1 MTFIPFFHL
10 TLSVVY
16 GKFNMIIFCLIGDK
30 MKRINKILSLIL
42 CLVFLFTS
50 CVKTSKKS
58 LNEVKEFFAQKQ
70 YNECYQYLS
79 ELNDEKF
86 SEIKSDVELLLVTEF
101 NLLTEKEKVD
111 LTKPYT
117 LTKYNSNFTE
127 TCRKLW
133 NIASLL
139 DISSDNKNYTSFA
152 YIRYFA
158 ESNNFMRFSELYAL
172 MSSVNDN
179 GYISKLHT
187 HLNEYNTN
195 GDYSKFESIYN
206 KAKEFDYSQFDPQEY
221 QVDNFRNAHD
231 KLLKALHSLCNGF
244 ATNNSSVVASSVNS
258 VYDSLSVIL
267 SLADTLKSVRANQRS
282 IYNTLFTEKIINKKF
297 NTEIEKFDSKYT
309 INSDF
314 GFDYLFNDDKTGFID
329 NFDISETTDTTKP
342 EMPLKDAIKVV
353 INALNKTKNYKSDT
367 TVTVIQNINIDM
379 TDFESD
385 TKINSANEIT
395 KSRVNQILDQANGTR
410 QLIKSFSN
418 GVAEDGTK
426 LNTFIPPQSNS
437 PSLNENDVE
446 SYSVTKGSG
455 GQVIVFNLKSTETSK
470 AKPIASINTIANG
483 FRFDNVAT
491 VGDFKTYY
499 SPCSVMFIINNSGYL
514 AKMQY
519 SIDGV
524 SECTFYENGESV
536 KAEFDFTEKYSYSF
550 SY

>member
-1 MTFIPFFHL
+1 
-10 TLSVVY
+10 
-16 GKFNMIIFCLIGDK
+16 
-30 MKRINKILSLIL
+30 MKRFYKILSLIL

-50 CVKTSKKS
+50 CAKSGEKS
-58 LNEVKEFFAQKQ
+58 LKKAEEFLAQKQ

-79 ELNDEKF
+79 ELDGEKL
-86 SEIKSDVELLLVTEF
+86 SEIKNDIQLLLVTEF
-101 NLLTEKEKVD
+101 NSLVEKEKID

-139 DISSDNKNYTSFA
+139 DITAENENYNTMA
-152 YIRYFA
+152 YIKYFA
-158 ESNNFMRFSELYAL
+158 ESNSFMRFRELYAL
-172 MSSVNDN
+172 MSDVNDN

-187 HLNEYNTN
+187 HLNEYNSN

-206 KAKEFDYSQFDPQEY
+206 NAKEFDYSQFDPQEY
-221 QVDNFRNAHD
+221 QVDDFRVAHD
-231 KLLKALHSLCNGF
+231 KLLKSLQSLCNGF
-244 ATNNSSVVASSVNS
+244 ATSNTAVVATSINS

-267 SLADTLKSVRANQRS
+267 SLADTLKSVRAKQIS
-282 IYNTLFTEKIINKKF
+282 IYDTLFTEKNINKKF
-297 NTEIEKFDSKYT
+297 NTEIDKFESKYT

-314 GFDYLFNDDKTGFID
+314 GFDYLFNNDTTGFID
-329 NFDISETTDTTKP
+329 NSVIPETTDATKT
-342 EMPLKDAIKVV
+342 EMLLKDAIKAV

-379 TDFESD
+379 TNFESD

-418 GVAEDGTK
+418 GVADDGTK

-483 FRFDNVAT
+483 FRFDNVGT

-524 SECTFYENGESV
+524 SDCTFYEKDESV
-536 KAEFDFTEKYSYSF
+536 RAEFDFTEKYSYTF

>member
-1 MTFIPFFHL
+1 
-10 TLSVVY
+10 
-16 GKFNMIIFCLIGDK
+16 
-30 MKRINKILSLIL
+30 MKRFNKILSLIL
-42 CLVFLFTS
+42 CLTFLFTS
-50 CVKTSKKS
+50 CVKSNEKN
-58 LNEVKEFFAQKQ
+58 LDEVKKFLAQKQ

-79 ELNDEKF
+79 NLDNEKF
-86 SEIKSDVELLLVTEF
+86 SEIKSDIEQLLITEF

-117 LTKYNSNFTE
+117 LTKYNSSFTE

-139 DISSDNKNYTSFA
+139 DISSQNENYTSFA

-158 ESNNFMRFSELYAL
+158 ESNNFMRFSELYSL

-179 GYISKLHT
+179 GYINRLHT

-195 GDYSKFESIYN
+195 GDYSKFESIYS

-221 QVDNFRNAHD
+221 QIDDFRTAHD

-244 ATNNSSVVASSVNS
+244 ATNDSGVVASSINS
-258 VYDSLSVIL
+258 VYDALSVIL
-267 SLADTLKSVRANQRS
+267 SLTDTLKSVRANQIA
-282 IYNTLFTEKIINKKF
+282 IYSTLFTEKNINKNF
-297 NTEIEKFDSKYT
+297 NTEITKFESKYT

-314 GFDYLFNDDKTGFID
+314 GFDYLFKDDKTGFID
-329 NFDISETTDTTKP
+329 NSDIPETTDTA
-342 EMPLKDAIKVV
+342 ESMMPLKDAINAV
-353 INALNKTKNYKSDT
+353 INALNKTKNYKADT
-367 TVTVIQNINIDM
+367 TVTVIQDINIDM

-395 KSRVNQILDQANGTR
+395 KSKVNQILDQANGTR

-426 LNTFIPPQSNS
+426 LDAFIPPQNNS
-437 PSLNENDVE
+437 PSLKENDVDT
-446 SYSVTKGSG
+446 YSVTKGSG
-455 GQVIVFNLKSTETSK
+455 GHVIVFNLKAAETSK
-470 AKPIASINTIANG
+470 AKPTASINTIANG
-483 FRFDNVAT
+483 FKFDNVAT

-499 SPCSVMFIINNSGYL
+499 SPCSVMFIIDNNGYI

-519 SIDGV
+519 TIDGL
-524 SECTFYENGESV
+524 SDCTFYEKDESV
-536 KAEFDFTEKYSYSF
+536 RAEFDFTEKYSYTF

>member
-1 MTFIPFFHL
+1 
-10 TLSVVY
+10 
-16 GKFNMIIFCLIGDK
+16 MINFCLIGDK
-30 MKRINKILSLIL
+30 MKRFNKILSLIL

-50 CVKTSKKS
+50 CVKSGEKS
-58 LNEVKEFFAQKQ
+58 LKKAEEFITQKQ
-70 YNECYQYLS
+70 YNECYQYLL
-79 ELNDEKF
+79 ELDEKKF
-86 SEIKSDVELLLVTEF
+86 LEIKSDVELLLVAEF
-101 NLLTEKEKVD
+101 NALTEKEKVD
-111 LTKPYT
+111 ITKPYT

-127 TCRKLW
+127 ACRKLW

-139 DISSDNKNYTSFA
+139 DITPDNENYTSFA

-172 MSSVNDN
+172 MSDVNDN
-179 GYISKLHT
+179 DYINRLHT

-195 GDYSKFESIYN
+195 GDSSKFESIYS

-221 QVDNFRNAHD
+221 QVDDFRKAHD

-244 ATNNSSVVASSVNS
+244 ATSNSSVVASSINN

-267 SLADTLKSVRANQRS
+267 SLADTLKSVRANQMS

-297 NTEIEKFDSKYT
+297 NTEIEKIESKYT

-329 NFDISETTDTTKP
+329 NSDIPETTDAAKP
-342 EMPLKDAIKVV
+342 EIPLKDAIKAV
-353 INALNKTKNYKSDT
+353 ITALNKTKNYKSDT

-379 TDFESD
+379 TNFESD

-395 KSRVNQILDQANGTR
+395 KSKVNQILDQANGTR

-426 LNTFIPPQSNS
+426 LNIFIPPQSNS

-470 AKPIASINTIANG
+470 AKPVASINTIANG
-483 FRFDNVAT
+483 FKFDNVDNI
-491 VGDFKTYY
+491 GDFKTYY
-499 SPCSVMFIINNSGYL
+499 SPCSVMFIINNNGYL

-519 SIDGV
+519 TVDGV
-524 SECTFYENGESV
+524 SDCTFYEKDESV
-536 KAEFDFTEKYSYSF
+536 KAEFDFIEKYSYTF

>member
-1 MTFIPFFHL
+1 
-10 TLSVVY
+10 
-16 GKFNMIIFCLIGDK
+16 
-30 MKRINKILSLIL
+30 MKRFNKILSLIL

-50 CVKTSKKS
+50 CVQSSEKT
-58 LNEVKEFFAQKQ
+58 LNEIKGFLAQKQ

-79 ELNDEKF
+79 ELNNEKF

-101 NLLTEKEKVD
+101 NSLAEKEKVD
-111 LTKPYT
+111 LSKPYA
-117 LTKYNSNFTE
+117 LTKYNTDFTE

-139 DISSDNKNYTSFA
+139 DITPENENYTDFA

-179 GYISKLHT
+179 GYISQLHT

-195 GDYSKFESIYN
+195 GDYSKFENIYS
-206 KAKEFDYSQFDPQEY
+206 KAKEFDYSQFNPQEY
-221 QVDNFRNAHD
+221 QVDDFRNAHD
-231 KLLKALHSLCNGF
+231 KMLKALHSLCNGF
-244 ATNNSSVVASSVNS
+244 ATNNSSVVASSINS

-267 SLADTLKSVRANQRS
+267 SLADTLKSVRANQMS
-282 IYNTLFTEKIINKKF
+282 IYNTLFTEKNLNKKF
-297 NTEIEKFDSKYT
+297 NIEIDKFESKYT

-329 NFDISETTDTTKP
+329 NSDVPETTDTTKP
-342 EMPLKDAIKVV
+342 EMPLKDAIKTV
-353 INALNKTKNYKSDT
+353 INALNKTKNYKANT
-367 TVTVIQNINIDM
+367 TVIVIQNINIDM

-395 KSRVNQILDQANGTR
+395 KSKVNQILDQANGTR

-418 GVAEDGTK
+418 GVADDGTK

-437 PSLNENDVE
+437 PSLNENDVDT
-446 SYSVTKGSG
+446 YSVTKGSG
-455 GQVIVFNLKSTETSK
+455 GYVIIFNLKSTETSK
-470 AKPIASINTIANG
+470 AKPTASINTIANG
-483 FRFDNVAT
+483 FKFDNVAT

-499 SPCSVMFIINNSGYL
+499 SPCSVMFIIDNSGYL
-514 AKMQY
+514 VKTQY
-519 SIDGV
+519 TIDGV
-524 SECTFYENGESV
+524 SECTFYENSESV

-550 SY
+550 TY

>member
-1 MTFIPFFHL
+1 MK
-10 TLSVVY
+10 
-16 GKFNMIIFCLIGDK
+16 KF
-30 MKRINKILSLIL
+30 NKILSLIL
-42 CLVFLFTS
+42 CLVFLLTS
-50 CVKTSKKS
+50 CVKSSEKS
-58 LNEVKEFFAQKQ
+58 LKQVEEFLAQKQ

-79 ELNDEKF
+79 KLDNENF
-86 SEIKSDVELLLVTEF
+86 SEIKNDVGMLLVAEF
-101 NLLTEKEKVD
+101 NSLAEKVD

-139 DISSDNKNYTSFA
+139 DITPENENYTDFA

-158 ESNNFMRFSELYAL
+158 ESNNFMRFSELYSL
-172 MSSVNDN
+172 ISSVNDN
-179 GYISKLHT
+179 GYINKLHT
-187 HLNEYNTN
+187 QLNEYNTN

-221 QVDNFRNAHD
+221 QVDDFRNAHD

-244 ATNNSSVVASSVNS
+244 ATNNSSVVASSINS

-267 SLADTLKSVRANQRS
+267 SLADTLKSVKANQMS
-282 IYNTLFTEKIINKKF
+282 IYNALFVERNLNKKF
-297 NTEIEKFDSKYT
+297 NIEIDKFESKYT
-309 INSDF
+309 VNSDF

-329 NFDISETTDTTKP
+329 NSDIPETTDTTKP
-342 EMPLKDAIKVV
+342 ELPLKSAISTV

-379 TDFESD
+379 TDFESN

-395 KSRVNQILDQANGTR
+395 KSKVNQILDQANGTR
-410 QLIKSFSN
+410 QLVKTFEN

-437 PSLNENDVE
+437 PSLNESDVDT
-446 SYSVTKGSG
+446 YSVTKGSG
-455 GQVIVFNLKSTETSK
+455 GYVIIFNLKSTETSK
-470 AKPIASINTIANG
+470 SKPTASVNTISNG
-483 FRFDNVAT
+483 FKFDNVAT
-491 VGDFKTYY
+491 VGDYKTYY
-499 SPCSVMFIINNSGYL
+499 SPCSVMFIIDNNGYL

-519 SIDGV
+519 TIDGV
-524 SECTFYENGESV
+524 SDCTFYEKDESV
-536 KAEFDFTEKYSYSF
+536 RAEFDFTEKYSYTF
-550 SY
+550 TY

>member
-1 MTFIPFFHL
+1 
-10 TLSVVY
+10 
-16 GKFNMIIFCLIGDK
+16 

-50 CVKTSKKS
+50 CVKSNEKT
-58 LNEVKEFFAQKQ
+58 LNEVKEFLTQKQ

-79 ELNDEKF
+79 KLNDENF
-86 SEIKSDVELLLVTEF
+86 SEIKSDIALLLVTEF
-101 NLLTEKEKVD
+101 KSLTEKGKID

-117 LTKYNSNFTE
+117 LTKYSSDFTDN
-127 TCRKLW
+127 CRKLW

-139 DISSDNKNYTSFA
+139 DISSESENYTDFA

-158 ESNNFMRFSELYAL
+158 ESNSFMRFSELYAL
-172 MSSVNDN
+172 ISSVNDN
-179 GYISKLHT
+179 GYISQLHA

-195 GDYSKFESIYN
+195 GDYSKFESIYS

-221 QVDNFRNAHD
+221 QVDDFRNAHD

-244 ATNNSSVVASSVNS
+244 ATNNSSVVASSINS

-267 SLADTLKSVRANQRS
+267 SLTDTLKSVRANQMS
-282 IYNTLFTEKIINKKF
+282 IYNTLFVEKNLNKKF
-297 NTEIEKFDSKYT
+297 NTEIEKFENKYT
-309 INSDF
+309 VNSDF
-314 GFDYLFNDDKTGFID
+314 GFDYLFKDDKTGFID
-329 NFDISETTDTTKP
+329 NSDIPETTDTANP
-342 EMPLKDAIKVV
+342 AMPLKDAIKAV
-353 INALNKTKNYKSDT
+353 INALNKTKNYKAGT

-379 TDFESD
+379 TDFDSD

-395 KSRVNQILDQANGTR
+395 KSKVNQILDQANGTR
-410 QLIKSFSN
+410 QLVKSFSN

-426 LNTFIPPQSNS
+426 LNAFIPPQSNS
-437 PSLNENDVE
+437 PSLNESDVE
-446 SYSVTKGSG
+446 SYTVSKGSG
-455 GQVIVFNLKSTETSK
+455 GQVIVFNLKATETSK
-470 AKPIASINTIANG
+470 AKPTASINTIANG
-483 FRFDNVAT
+483 FKFDNAST

-499 SPCSVMFIINNSGYL
+499 SPYSVMFIIDNNGYL

-524 SECTFYENGESV
+524 SDCTFYEKDESV
-536 KAEFDFTEKYSYSF
+536 RAEFDFNEKYSYTF

>member
-1 MTFIPFFHL
+1 M

-30 MKRINKILSLIL
+30 MKKLNKILSLIL
-42 CLVFLFTS
+42 CLTFLFTS
-50 CVKTSKKS
+50 CVKSSEKN

-79 ELNDEKF
+79 NLDNEKF
-86 SEIKSDVELLLVTEF
+86 SEIKSDIEQLLITEF
-101 NLLTEKEKVD
+101 NSLTEKEKVD

-117 LTKYNSNFTE
+117 LTKYNSSFTE

-139 DISSDNKNYTSFA
+139 NISSQNENYTSFA

-158 ESNNFMRFSELYAL
+158 ESNNFMRFSELYSL

-179 GYISKLHT
+179 GYVSKLHT

-195 GDYSKFESIYN
+195 GDYSKFESIYS

-221 QVDNFRNAHD
+221 QIDNFRTAHD

-244 ATNNSSVVASSVNS
+244 ATNNSSVVASSINS
-258 VYDSLSVIL
+258 VYDALSVIL
-267 SLADTLKSVRANQRS
+267 SLTDTLKSVRANQIA
-282 IYNTLFTEKIINKKF
+282 IYSTLFTEKNINKNF
-297 NTEIEKFDSKYT
+297 NTEIKKFESKYT
-309 INSDF
+309 ISSDF
-314 GFDYLFNDDKTGFID
+314 GFDYLFKDDKTGFID
-329 NFDISETTDTTKP
+329 NSDIPETTDTA
-342 EMPLKDAIKVV
+342 ESMMPLKDAINAV
-353 INALNKTKNYKSDT
+353 INALNKTKNYKADT
-367 TVTVIQNINIDM
+367 TVTVIQDINIDM

-395 KSRVNQILDQANGTR
+395 KSKVNQILDQANGTR

-418 GVAEDGTK
+418 GVTEDGTK
-426 LNTFIPPQSNS
+426 LDAFIPPQSNS
-437 PSLNENDVE
+437 PSLEENDVDT
-446 SYSVTKGSG
+446 YSVTKGSG
-455 GQVIVFNLKSTETSK
+455 GYVIVFNLKATETSK
-470 AKPIASINTIANG
+470 AKPTASINTIANG
-483 FRFDNVAT
+483 FKFDNVAT

-499 SPCSVMFIINNSGYL
+499 SPCSVMFIIDNDGYI

-519 SIDGV
+519 TIDGL
-524 SECTFYENGESV
+524 SDCTFYEKDESV
-536 KAEFDFTEKYSYSF
+536 RAEFDFTEKYSYTF